1 MDDDTYRGSMDD
13 ATLRP
18 VEELNAPYILMH
30 MKGTP
35 ATMNDLCVCSSLSES
50 MV

>member
-1 MDDDTYRGSMDD
+1 MMDD
-13 ATLRP
+13 AMLKT
-18 VEELNAPYILMH
+18 VAELNTPYILMH

-35 ATMNDLCVCSSLSES
+35 ATMDDLCVCSSLSES